1 MKKITIIILLGL
13 LALPVFAQKEKTVEG
28 EFIYHVPETQSL
40 ADAKKHTLSVAK
52 YNALA
57 SEFGTIISQTNLT
70 HIQNSNSQTFTQ
82 FNSFGSSDVKGEWIE
97 TIGRPEYKVRYEDET
112 LIVSCKV
119 KGKAREIE
127 MSQIDFQA
135 KVLRNGTDDRNEDD
149 RFANGDNFYVSFK
162 TPIKGF
168 VAIYLV
174 EESKSAQCLLPYQK
188 QQDGIYQVEAN
199 QRYVFFSKPDAQPL
213 DLVDQLCFPPQG
225 PLTHYQVYVI
235 FSPNQFVKAVDSASN
250 KKVVEGYRI
259 NGFPRE
265 LSFDDFHKW
274 LAKCRRRDKDLC
286 LKKVLLTVGE

>member
-1 MKKITIIILLGL
+1 MKKITLLLCGF

-28 EFIYHVPETQSL
+28 EFVYHVPETQSL
-40 ADAKKHTLSVAK
+40 ADAKKHTLNMAK
-52 YNALA
+52 FNALA

-70 HIQNSNSQTFTQ
+70 HIQNSNSQTVTQ

-97 TIGRPEYKVRYEDET
+97 TIGKVEYKVKYEDES

-127 MSQIDFQA
+127 TSQIDFQA

-149 RFANGDNFYVSFK
+149 RFAVGDNFFLSFK

-174 EESKSAQCLLPYQK
+174 EESKSVQCLLPYQK

-199 QRYVFFSKPDAQPL
+199 YRYVFFSQKDAQNQEK
-213 DLVDQLCFPPQG
+213 VDEMFFPEG
-225 PLTHYQVYVI
+225 SLTNYQVYVI

-250 KKVVEGYRI
+250 KVLSDRKTIY
-259 NGFPRE
+259 PRE
-265 LSFDDFHKW
+265 LSFNDFHKW
-274 LAKCRRRDKDLC
+274 LAKCRRRDKEMC
-286 LKKVLLTVGE
+286 LQKILLTVGE

>member
-1 MKKITIIILLGL
+1 MKKITLLLCGF

-28 EFIYHVPETQSL
+28 EFVYHVPETQSL
-40 ADAKKHTLSVAK
+40 ADAKKHTLNMAK
-52 YNALA
+52 FNALA

-70 HIQNSNSQTFTQ
+70 HIQNSNSQTVTQ

-97 TIGRPEYKVRYEDET
+97 TIGKVEYKVKYEDES

-127 MSQIDFQA
+127 TSQIDFQA

-149 RFANGDNFYVSFK
+149 RFAVGDNFFLSFK

-174 EESKSAQCLLPYQK
+174 EESKSVQCLLPYQK

-199 QRYVFFSKPDAQPL
+199 YRYVFFSQKDEKKQKK
-213 DLVDQLCFPPQG
+213 VDEMFFPEG
-225 PLTHYQVYVI
+225 SLTNYQVYVI

-250 KKVVEGYRI
+250 KVLSDRKTIY
-259 NGFPRE
+259 PRE
-265 LSFDDFHKW
+265 LSFNDFHKW
-274 LAKCRRRDKDLC
+274 LAKCRRRDKEMC
-286 LKKVLLTVGE
+286 LQKILLTVGE

>member
-1 MKKITIIILLGL
+1 MKKITLLLCGF

-28 EFIYHVPETQSL
+28 EFVYHVPETQSL
-40 ADAKKHTLSVAK
+40 ADAKKHTLNMAK
-52 YNALA
+52 FNALA

-70 HIQNSNSQTFTQ
+70 HIQNSNSQTVTQ

-97 TIGRPEYKVRYEDET
+97 TIGKVEYKVKYEDES

-127 MSQIDFQA
+127 TSQIDFQA

-149 RFANGDNFYVSFK
+149 RFAVGDNFFLSFK

-174 EESKSAQCLLPYQK
+174 EESKSVQCLLPYQK

-199 QRYVFFSKPDAQPL
+199 YRYVFFSQKDAQNQEK
-213 DLVDQLCFPPQG
+213 VDEMFFPEG
-225 PLTHYQVYVI
+225 SLTNYQVYVI

-250 KKVVEGYRI
+250 KDLSDRKTIY
-259 NGFPRE
+259 PRE
-265 LSFDDFHKW
+265 LSFNDFHKW
-274 LAKCRRRDKDLC
+274 LAKCRRRDKEMC
-286 LKKVLLTVGE
+286 LQKILLTVGE

>member
-1 MKKITIIILLGL
+1 MKKITLLLCGF

-28 EFIYHVPETQSL
+28 EFVYHVPETQSKKKK
-40 ADAKKHTLSVAK
+40 KKHTLNMAK
-52 YNALA
+52 FNALA

-70 HIQNSNSQTFTQ
+70 HIQNSNSQTVTQ

-97 TIGRPEYKVRYEDET
+97 TIGKVEYKVKYEDES

-127 MSQIDFQA
+127 TSQIDFQA

-149 RFANGDNFYVSFK
+149 RFAVGDNFFLSFK

-174 EESKSAQCLLPYQK
+174 EESKSVQCLLPYQK

-199 QRYVFFSKPDAQPL
+199 YRYVFFSQKDAQNQEK
-213 DLVDQLCFPPQG
+213 VDEMFFPEG
-225 PLTHYQVYVI
+225 SLTNYQVYVI

-250 KKVVEGYRI
+250 KVLSDRKTIY
-259 NGFPRE
+259 PRE
-265 LSFDDFHKW
+265 LSFNDFHKW
-274 LAKCRRRDKDLC
+274 LAKCRRRDKEMC
-286 LKKVLLTVGE
+286 LQKILLTVGE

>member
-1 MKKITIIILLGL
+1 MKKITIVILLGL

-28 EFIYHVPETQSL
+28 EFVYHVPETQSL

-70 HIQNSNSQTFTQ
+70 HIQNSNSKTFTQ

-149 RFANGDNFYVSFK
+149 RFANGDNFFVSFK
-162 TPIKGF
+162 TPVKGF

-188 QQDGIYQVEAN
+188 QQDGIYQ
-199 QRYVFFSKPDAQPL
+199 
-213 DLVDQLCFPPQG
+213 LCFPPQST
-225 PLTHYQVYVI
+225 LTHYQVYVI

-274 LAKCRRRDKDLC
+274 LAKCRRRDKELC

>member
-1 MKKITIIILLGL
+1 MKKITLLLCGF

-28 EFIYHVPETQSL
+28 EFVYHVPETQSL
-40 ADAKKHTLSVAK
+40 ADAKKHTLNMAK
-52 YNALA
+52 FNALA

-70 HIQNSNSQTFTQ
+70 HIQNSNSQTVTQ

-97 TIGRPEYKVRYEDET
+97 TIGKVEYKVKYEDES

-127 MSQIDFQA
+127 TSQIDFQA

-149 RFANGDNFYVSFK
+149 RFAVGDNFFLSFK

-174 EESKSAQCLLPYQK
+174 EESKSVQCLLPYQK

-199 QRYVFFSKPDAQPL
+199 YRYVFFSQKDAQNQEK
-213 DLVDQLCFPPQG
+213 VDEMFFPEG
-225 PLTHYQVYVI
+225 SLTNYQVYVI
-235 FSPNQFVKAVDSASN
+235 FSPNQFVKAVDFASN
-250 KKVVEGYRI
+250 KVLSDRKTIY
-259 NGFPRE
+259 PRE
-265 LSFDDFHKW
+265 LSFNDFHKW
-274 LAKCRRRDKDLC
+274 LAKCRRRDKEMC
-286 LKKVLLTVGE
+286 LQKILLTVGE

>member
-1 MKKITIIILLGL
+1 MLCGF

-28 EFIYHVPETQSL
+28 EFVYHVPETQSL
-40 ADAKKHTLSVAK
+40 ADAKKHTLNMAK

-97 TIGRPEYKVRYEDET
+97 TIGKAEYKVRYEDES

-127 MSQIDFQA
+127 TSQIDFQA
-135 KVLRNGTDDRNEDD
+135 KVLRNGTDDCNEDD
-149 RFANGDNFYVSFK
+149 RFAVGNNFFLSFK

-174 EESKSAQCLLPYQK
+174 EESKSVQCLLPYEN
-188 QQDGIYQVEAN
+188 QQDGIYRVEAN
-199 QRYVFFSKPDAQPL
+199 RRYVFFSKKDAQTQEK
-213 DLVDQLCFPPQG
+213 VDEMFFPEG
-225 PLTHYQVYVI
+225 SLTHYQVYVI

-250 KKVVEGYRI
+250 KVLSDRKISY
-259 NGFPRE
+259 PRE
-265 LSFDDFHKW
+265 LSFNDFHKW
-274 LAKCRRRDKDLC
+274 LAKCRRRDKELC
-286 LKKVLLTVGE
+286 LKKILLTVGE

>member
-1 MKKITIIILLGL
+1 MKKITLLLCGF

-28 EFIYHVPETQSL
+28 EFVYHVPETQSL
-40 ADAKKHTLSVAK
+40 ADAKKHTLNMAK
-52 YNALA
+52 FNALA

-70 HIQNSNSQTFTQ
+70 HIQNSNSQTVTQ

-97 TIGRPEYKVRYEDET
+97 TIGKVEYKVKYEDES

-127 MSQIDFQA
+127 TSQIDFQA

-149 RFANGDNFYVSFK
+149 RFAVGDNFFLSFK

-174 EESKSAQCLLPYQK
+174 EESKSVQCLLPYQK

-199 QRYVFFSKPDAQPL
+199 YRYVFFSQKDAQNQEK
-213 DLVDQLCFPPQG
+213 VDEMFFPEG
-225 PLTHYQVYVI
+225 SLTNYQVYVI
-235 FSPNQFVKAVDSASN
+235 FSPNQFFKAVDSASN
-250 KKVVEGYRI
+250 KVLSDRKTIY
-259 NGFPRE
+259 PRE
-265 LSFDDFHKW
+265 LSFNDFHKW
-274 LAKCRRRDKDLC
+274 LAKCRRRDKEMC
-286 LKKVLLTVGE
+286 LQKILLTVGE